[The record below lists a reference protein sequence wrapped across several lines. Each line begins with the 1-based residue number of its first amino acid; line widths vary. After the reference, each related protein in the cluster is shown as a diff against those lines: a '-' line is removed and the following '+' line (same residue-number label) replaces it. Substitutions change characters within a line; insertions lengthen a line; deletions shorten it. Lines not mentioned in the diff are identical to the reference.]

1 MSIREFVLGTVFRTA
16 FNLLA
21 DVEACGVENIPKS
34 GPFILAVNHMSYVDP
49 PLLYYFI
56 GGDYITGWA
65 ASKYR
70 NHLLFG
76 SIVKLGG
83 GIFVRRGVVDREA
96 LDTALEV
103 LNSGRAFGLAP
114 EGTRSK
120 TGSLMRAKTG
130 ISYLAEH
137 SQAPIYLAAITGTE
151 TAVAQL
157 KKLRRPHLTVR
168 FSESFHLPPLDS
180 DDRAGSMRRNAD
192 EVMCRIAAML
202 PPEYRGAYANHPRL
216 SKFLED

>member
-1 MSIREFVLGTVFRTA
+1 MSLREFILRIIFRTP

-21 DVEACGVENIPKS
+21 NVEASGVENIPKS
-34 GPFILAVNHMSYVDP
+34 GPFILAANHMSYVDP

-83 GIFVRRGVVDREA
+83 GIFIRRGVVDREA
-96 LDTALEV
+96 LDTAVEV
-103 LNSGRAFGLAP
+103 LKSGRAFGLAP

-120 TGSLMRAKTG
+120 VGSLIRAKTG
-130 ISYLAEH
+130 ISYLAEQ

-157 KKLRRPHLTVR
+157 KKLRRPHLKVR
-168 FSESFHLPPLDS
+168 FSELFHLPPLDPQ
-180 DDRAGSMRRNAD
+180 DRAGSMRRNAD
-192 EVMCRIAAML
+192 EVMCRLAAML
-202 PPEYRGAYANHPRL
+202 PPKYRGVYADHPRL
-216 SKFLED
+216 AEFLED